1 MVISNPA
8 WRFSSASNRPAMA
21 LLNVS
26 GIRFGDSSASP
37 RPMPAPAK
45 VNDGRIVR
53 WSRAPRP
60 VRKASTR
67 RSHSPAEAVSSMTSH
82 LRALARSPNTVSHHG
97 FSGSTS
103 AGDEHNAPWGTD
115 SVIETFLEIADNFA
129 SADEQGRFPS
139 CRWLEWVFLCLHVDR
154 LLAEST

>member
-1 MVISNPA
+1 
-8 WRFSSASNRPAMA
+8 
-21 LLNVS
+21 
-26 GIRFGDSSASP
+26 
-37 RPMPAPAK
+37 
-45 VNDGRIVR
+45 
-53 WSRAPRP
+53 
-60 VRKASTR
+60 
-67 RSHSPAEAVSSMTSH
+67 MTSH
-82 LRALARSPNTVSHHG
+82 LRALAPVSEHSEHHG